1 MTVADT
7 DDWGLAH
14 EITHYHKINNDI
26 TALAVKLEGYQH
38 DINATRASLMSCE
51 SRVMLACAME
61 CVKTLCNVARKPG
74 AICLGWK
81 RTNCGVWSTY
91 VRGHPL

>member
-7 DDWGLAH
+7 DDWGLAR
-14 EITHYHKINNDI
+14 EITHYHKINDNI

-38 DINATRASLMSCE
+38 DINAAQASLMSCE
-51 SRVMLACAME
+51 SRLMLARAME
-61 CVKTLCNVARKPG
+61 CVETLCNVARKPG

-81 RTNCGVWSTY
+81 RTNRGV
-91 VRGHPL
+91 